1 MSSTPAAQKPTSDYK
16 PSLLARVIAMMSG
29 RNGRVAKWILLSLVN
44 ALVIWSIGQLFAQ
57 GKPLWALIT
66 IGVLALLDAI
76 YLLPGIVPA
85 KFIAPGTVFL
95 VAYLLIPI
103 FFTVTT
109 AFQIY
114 ATGHILTKDEAIQS
128 IQLQSLQPT
137 GVTYVMAPA
146 RDTNGDLVLL
156 LVDDQTGKQ
165 AVGTPKGLTELPAGT
180 LKVDDVGTVT
190 STSSD
195 YTVITGGDL
204 FALDAELAAFTVP
217 VEGGSAIRPEGVS
230 TAVVLKPTLVY
241 VPKTDAFRNIE
252 TGVVYSDNSKGSYV
266 APDGVELEPGW
277 RTFVGLDNLA
287 SVFTDPLV
295 RGPFFRTFL
304 WTIVFAMSAVF
315 FSFAIG
321 LFLAITLDKP
331 GMRFLRTYRSL
342 LVIPYAIPGF
352 LMLLVWGGLLNDDFG
367 VINKLL
373 PGGLDRPWLF
383 DPFWAKVSVI
393 MVTTWLTVP
402 YFMLVSL
409 GALQSIPSELTEA
422 ARVDGASKLQVF
434 RRVTLPLLMIVVA
447 PLLIASF
454 AFNFNNFNN
463 IYLLTG
469 GGPAANDQSVAG
481 ATDILISYTYKIAFA
496 SGKGQDYGLASA
508 VSIYVFMIVATIS
521 GIAFWRTKALEGV
534 N

>member
-1 MSSTPAAQKPTSDYK
+1 
-16 PSLLARVIAMMSG
+16 
-29 RNGRVAKWILLSLVN
+29 
-44 ALVIWSIGQLFAQ
+44 
-57 GKPLWALIT
+57 
-66 IGVLALLDAI
+66 
-76 YLLPGIVPA
+76 
-85 KFIAPGTVFL
+85 
-95 VAYLLIPI
+95 
-103 FFTVTT
+103 
-109 AFQIY
+109 
-114 ATGHILTKDEAIQS
+114 
-128 IQLQSLQPT
+128 
-137 GVTYVMAPA
+137 
-146 RDTNGDLVLL
+146 
-156 LVDDQTGKQ
+156 
-165 AVGTPKGLTELPAGT
+165 
-180 LKVDDVGTVT
+180 
-190 STSSD
+190 
-195 YTVITGGDL
+195 
-204 FALDAELAAFTVP
+204 VP

-469 GGPAANDQSVAG
+469 GGPASNDQSVAG

-508 VSIYVFMIVATIS
+508 VSIYVFLIVATIS
-521 GIAFWRTKALEGV
+521 GVAFWRTKALEGV

>member
-1 MSSTPAAQKPTSDYK
+1 MSSTPATQPTSGYHA
-16 PSLLARVIAMMSG
+16 SLLARAIATMSG
-29 RNGRVAKWILLSLVN
+29 TTGKVAKWVLLSIVN

-66 IGVLALLDAI
+66 IAVLGMLDLI
-76 YLLPGIVPA
+76 YLVPGIVPA
-85 KFIAPGTVFL
+85 KFIAPGAVFL

-103 FFTVTT
+103 FFTILT
-109 AFQIY
+109 AFQVY
-114 ATGHILTKDEAIQS
+114 STGHILTKDDAIES

-137 GVTYVMAPA
+137 GVSYAMAPA
-146 RDTNGDLVLL
+146 RDASGELVLL
-156 LVDDQTGKQ
+156 LIDDESGKQ
-165 AVGTPKGLTELPAGT
+165 AVGTPDGLTELPAGT
-180 LKVDDVGTVT
+180 LKVDEIGGVT

-195 YTVITGGDL
+195 YTVITGGEL
-204 FALDAELAAFTVP
+204 FSLDKELAAFVVP
-217 VEGGSAIRPEGVS
+217 LDDGSAIRPEGVS

-241 VPKTDAFRNIE
+241 DPETDTFENIE
-252 TGVVYSDNSKGSYV
+252 TGVVFSDNSKGSYV

-277 RTFVGLDNLA
+277 RTFIGFDNLTA
-287 SVFTDPLV
+287 VFKDPLV
-295 RGPFFRTFL
+295 RDPFFRTFI
-304 WTIVFAMSAVF
+304 WTVVFATSAVF
-315 FSFAIG
+315 LSFAIG

-342 LVIPYAIPGF
+342 LVIPFAIPGF

-373 PGGLDRPWLF
+373 PWGLDRPWLF

-393 MVTTWLTVP
+393 LVTTWLTVP
-402 YFMLVSL
+402 YFMLVCL

-469 GGPAANDQSVAG
+469 GGPASDDQSVAG

-508 VSIYVFMIVATIS
+508 VSIYVFLIVATIS

-534 N
+534 Q